1 MSVDG
6 DNLKGPC
13 SNNGHQNKQYF
24 KGVCFELNQW
34 PRKKIPFDIKLSF
47 KLNANPYW
55 ICQMDGETD

>member
-34 PRKKIPFDIKLSF
+34 PRKKIPFDIEL
-47 KLNANPYW
+47 
-55 ICQMDGETD
+55 

>member
-47 KLNANPYW
+47 KLNANP
-55 ICQMDGETD
+55 